1 MFVSNKVHVGEGN
14 MSDFTFVSVN
24 SNLDRE
30 GIMDTTTIPSVS
42 FFTHYLGS
50 ATWLVRQVAACSMV
64 AVVREGTGMWA
75 ELHDDNSVALENNT
89 MADKN
94 NKTEWWSDSVTHNS
108 TDNSAALENST
119 MEANNKTELWPCD
132 GVTHEN
138 STAEA
143 DDLREMTTSS
153 SWIGLSS
160 LIAENR
166 ECALE
171 TRCATVFAR

>member
-1 MFVSNKVHVGEGN
+1 M
-14 MSDFTFVSVN
+14 
-24 SNLDRE
+24 
-30 GIMDTTTIPSVS
+30 
-42 FFTHYLGS
+42 
-50 ATWLVRQVAACSMV
+50 
-64 AVVREGTGMWA
+64 
-75 ELHDDNSVALENNT
+75 HDD
-89 MADKN
+89 
-94 NKTEWWSDSVTHNS
+94 
-108 TDNSAALENST
+108 SAALENST
-119 MEANNKTELWPCD
+119 MEDNNKTELWPCD

-153 SWIGLSS
+153 SWFGLSS

>member
-1 MFVSNKVHVGEGN
+1 
-14 MSDFTFVSVN
+14 
-24 SNLDRE
+24 
-30 GIMDTTTIPSVS
+30 MD
-42 FFTHYLGS
+42 
-50 ATWLVRQVAACSMV
+50 
-64 AVVREGTGMWA
+64 A
-75 ELHDDNSVALENNT
+75 ELHDDSVALENNT

-94 NKTEWWSDSVTHNS
+94 NKTEWWSDCVVYNS
-108 TDNSAALENST
+108 SEPDAELHDDSAALENNT
-119 MEANNKTELWPCD
+119 MEDNNKTELWPCD

-138 STAEA
+138 STAPEA

-153 SWIGLSS
+153 SWFGLSS

>member
-1 MFVSNKVHVGEGN
+1 MMMVLYALMGIWVS
-14 MSDFTFVSVN
+14 
-24 SNLDRE
+24 
-30 GIMDTTTIPSVS
+30 
-42 FFTHYLGS
+42 S
-50 ATWLVRQVAACSMV
+50 AKGAVIVPNAFAVVAVCSMA
-64 AVVREGTGMWA
+64 AVVREGTGMY
-75 ELHDDNSVALENNT
+75 DSVALENNT

-94 NKTEWWSDSVTHNS
+94 NKTEWWSDCVVYNS
-108 TDNSAALENST
+108 SEPDAELHDDSAALENNT
-119 MEANNKTELWPCD
+119 MEDNNKTELWPCD

-153 SWIGLSS
+153 SWFGLSS